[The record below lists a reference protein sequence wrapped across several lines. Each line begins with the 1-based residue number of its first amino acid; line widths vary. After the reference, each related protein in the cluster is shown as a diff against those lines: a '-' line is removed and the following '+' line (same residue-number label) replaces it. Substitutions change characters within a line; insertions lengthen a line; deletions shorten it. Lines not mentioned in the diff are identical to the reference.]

1 MASLQEKKLG
11 QKISCYNPF
20 KLYKVN
26 GSETEKQEAKRCETK
41 KGVKRKHAKF
51 YFLFFREKKR
61 KLSETN
67 PVSLRDTK

>member
-11 QKISCYNPF
+11 QKISCYDPF

-41 KGVKRKHAKF
+41 KGVKRKHAKIYF
-51 YFLFFREKKR
+51 YFFAKR
-61 KLSETN
+61 
-67 PVSLRDTK
+67 TKN